1 MHLFDPIA
9 EAVQDHPA
17 DNRMI
22 RVERVSRTAVVGV
35 ARAILF
41 ENVVSD
47 VVEAAKTQRR
57 AVVIAFG
64 SVIEHNVENHLD
76 TRPVQRLDHV
86 AKLVQ
91 WPERVLTRAIRL
103 VRRKE

>member
-1 MHLFDPIA
+1 MHLFDPVP
-9 EAVQDHPA
+9 EAVQGHSA

-22 RVERVSRTAVVGV
+22 RVECVSGTAVVGV

-41 ENVVSD
+41 ENVVSG
-47 VVEAAKTQRR
+47 VVQAAKTQGR

-76 TRPVQRLDHV
+76 TRPVQRLDHIT
-86 AKLVQ
+86 KLVQ
-91 WPERVLTRAIRL
+91 WPERILLRAIRL